1 LFKPKMYKSN
11 GPEAYHLI
19 NEEGGSFLYE
29 GKVEYSEA
37 ELFKDEQGRAY
48 YLVTT
53 DIGPSKYYVEVEPE
67 AKPIH
72 ISHEKK
78 EKTISDLVMASPR
91 EPRPPAEPLKAAEP
105 EPAPVEKPIEEKP
118 IEKQPDTCFESPEV
132 MQPAPT
138 THDEAEAAVKAMAAL
153 GEHKPRKKR
162 KIFSLPVIIA
172 LILALAVIAAAGVY
186 LIKPDLI
193 TRLNLPFIPTPTP
206 EPTATPTPTPA
217 PTVTPEPTAG
227 LPGGPDL
234 YRSLLAIAPAIDG
247 NNSTVIAFA
256 NNHTNV
262 AGGSYHSL
270 AKASDLFDY
279 VNAHWVPVKGSEV
292 PQNANYSVSTLKG
305 DDRDYSILMASL
317 MQALGIDARVIAA
330 YDGTVIHYYPEIK
343 IAQNESA
350 YTDAKNYLRGRY
362 NITDPYVHINGNDHW
377 LALPPGDKPGI
388 KITATDEYFTNY
400 IGIIEKI

>member
-1 LFKPKMYKSN
+1 MYKSN

-67 AKPIH
+67 GKPIH

-91 EPRPPAEPLKAAEP
+91 EAPPAREPQKAAEP
-105 EPAPVEKPIEEKP
+105 EPAPVEKPVEEKP
-118 IEKQPDTCFESPEV
+118 LEKQPDTCFESPEEV
-132 MQPAPT
+132 KPEPPALT

-153 GEHKPRKKR
+153 GEHKPRKKK
-162 KIFSLPVIIA
+162 KIFSLPVILA
-172 LILALAVIAAAGVY
+172 LLLALAVIAAAGVY
-186 LIKPDLI
+186 LLKPDLI

-206 EPTATPTPTPA
+206 EPTVTPTPTPA
-217 PTVTPEPTAG
+217 PTATPEPTPG

-234 YRSLLAIAPAIDG
+234 YKSLLAIAPAIDW
-247 NNSTVIAFA
+247 NNTTVIDFA

-279 VNAHWVPVKGSEV
+279 VNAHWTPVKGVEM
-292 PQNANYSVSTLKG
+292 PQPAGYSVSTLKD

-317 MQALGIDARVIAA
+317 MQSQGIDARVIAA
-330 YDGTVIHYYPEIK
+330 YDGTAIHYYPEIK
-343 IAQNESA
+343 IAQNETA

-377 LALPPGDKPGI
+377 LAMSPGNKPGI
-388 KITATDEYFTNY
+388 KITATDEFFTDYKGN
-400 IGIIEKI
+400 IEKL

>member
-1 LFKPKMYKSN
+1 LFKPKIYKSN
-11 GPEAYHLI
+11 GPDAYHLI

-78 EKTISDLVMASPR
+78 EKTISDLIMSSPR
-91 EPRPPAEPLKAAEP
+91 EAPQKAAVP
-105 EPAPVEKPIEEKP
+105 EPAPVEIKPAEEQP
-118 IEKQPDTCFESPEV
+118 PVKQPDTCFESPEV
-132 MQPAPT
+132 IKPEPIAPT

-153 GEHKPRKKR
+153 GEHRPRKKR
-162 KIFSLPVIIA
+162 KIFSLPVIVA
-172 LILALAVIAAAGVY
+172 LILSLAVIAAAGVY

-206 EPTATPTPTPA
+206 EPTSTPTPTPV
-217 PTVTPEPTAG
+217 PTATPGPTAG

-234 YRSLLAIAPAIDG
+234 YKSLLAIAPAIEG
-247 NNSTVIAFA
+247 NNTTVIDFA

-262 AGGSYHSL
+262 AGGSYHNL

-279 VNAHWVPVKGSEV
+279 VNAHWVPIKGVEV
-292 PQNANYSVSTLKG
+292 PQPASYSVSTLKG

-317 MQALGIDARVIAA
+317 MRSLGIDARVIAA
-330 YDGTVIHYYPEIK
+330 YDGTAIHYYPEIK
-343 IAQNESA
+343 IAQNETA

-362 NITDPYVHINGNDHW
+362 NITDPYVHINGNGYW
-377 LALPPGDKPGI
+377 LAMSPGSKPGI
-388 KITATDEYFTNY
+388 KIAATDEFFTDYKGN
-400 IGIIEKI
+400 IEKI